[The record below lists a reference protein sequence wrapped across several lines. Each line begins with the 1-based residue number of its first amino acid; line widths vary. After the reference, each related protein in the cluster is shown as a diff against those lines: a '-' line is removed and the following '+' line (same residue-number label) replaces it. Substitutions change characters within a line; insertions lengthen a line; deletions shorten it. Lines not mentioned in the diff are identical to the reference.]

1 MPWYKSGTV
10 SVVQNSNAVIGT
22 GTAFIA
28 NARVGDAFRGPDGG
42 WYEVTNIA
50 SDTALS
56 IAPNYTGATNASGAY
71 ALAPMQ
77 GYVKDSADALR
88 ALVNQFGGVLA
99 VLGQTPTTAGVRAAL
114 NLTNS
119 DGLPEGSTNLYFSA
133 SRAIASALSGF
144 VTTTNTPVVA
154 TDSVV
159 IATGKLQA
167 QVTSAASAA
176 SAAASIGVG
185 RGYIDGLLPVY
196 TSGTGIS
203 IASGTAY
210 IPGPGKNIYVP
221 NGLALSG
228 LSLSGNTWYYLYLY
242 DNAGAPA
249 IELVTTAPSAPY
261 SGTARTKTGDTSR
274 RFICALRTSGATGL
288 YNFIVNQGFIEYRE
302 NIPAA
307 PFRVLAAGAAT
318 TPTGVNCSTVV
329 PPTTQTAIFTFT
341 NIGTPV
347 MFVQFP
353 GLTSAVLQQVAAGT
367 RFKSQAPLSTAQFV
381 DYANSGT
388 GGNSFIDVCGYGM
401 ER

>member
-1 MPWYKSGTV
+1 MPWFKAGTV
-10 SVVQNSNAVIGT
+10 SVVQNSNAVIGA

-42 WYEVTNIA
+42 WYEVTNIV

-56 IAPNYTGATNASGAY
+56 IAPPYLGATNATGAY

-88 ALVNQFGGVLA
+88 ALVNQFGGVMA
-99 VLGQTPTTAGVRAAL
+99 VLGQTATQAGVRASL
-114 NLTNS
+114 NLTNT
-119 DGLPEGSTNLYFSA
+119 DGLPEGPTNKYMTASGVRTTPLTGLDLAISA
-133 SRAIASALSGF
+133 
-144 VTTTNTPVVA
+144 PVVA
-154 TDSVV
+154 TDSILV
-159 IATGKLQA
+159 ASGKLQA
-167 QVTSAASAA
+167 QVSSAAA
-176 SAAASIGVG
+176 SAAAAASMGVG
-185 RGYIDGLLPVY
+185 RGYIDGLLPAY

-203 IASGTAY
+203 VTSGTAY
-210 IPGPGKNIYVP
+210 IPGLGKNIYVP
-221 NGLALSG
+221 NSLTLSG

-242 DNAGAPA
+242 DNAGTPA

-261 SGTARTKTGDTSR
+261 SGNARTKTGDTSR

-329 PPTTQTAIFTFT
+329 PPVTQTAIFMFS

-381 DYANSGT
+381 DYSNSGT
-388 GGNSFIDVCGYGM
+388 GGNSYIDVCGYGM